1 MAYKLIDIPNHNL
14 EEIINENIE
23 KSEKI
28 LIVVSFIFQKGLGL
42 IIDKLKKFK
51 NPKNITII
59 TSNYLK
65 STEPN
70 ALNKL
75 LELKSLG
82 SNVYLFD
89 SLTSKENFHIKSYSF
104 ENTNSNFFSCIIGS
118 SNMSFS
124 AFKLSHELN
133 IEIKDKNFSE
143 EYKQKMLNF
152 LTSPH
157 LLELNEKVINDYE
170 KIYEEN
176 NNLIRKFEEAITDD
190 IKVIPFK
197 KPNLVQIEALEE
209 LKKSRDQFNK
219 DKGLVV
225 MATGLGKTI
234 LAALDVVSLKP
245 KKILFVAHREEI
257 LIQSERAFKQFIPNK
272 KYGIYKGSKK
282 NMDNEYIFASIQ
294 TIGKKSEL
302 EKFKKENFDY
312 IIVDEFHHVGARSYK
327 NLVAYFKPKFFLG
340 LTATPNRTDNI
351 DILQFCGNNLIYKKG
366 LIDGINLNLL
376 SNFDYKGIIDKHVD
390 YTKITWKG
398 KKFDQEELD
407 RNLNRTKRAKY
418 IFDNWVKHKQT
429 RTLGFCASIKHC
441 EYMKEFFVSKGI
453 KALSV
458 HSQSETN
465 RAEALRMLAEKK
477 IEILFS
483 VDLFNEGVDIPAVDT
498 IMMLRPTESKI
509 IFIQQFGRGLRKADG
524 KKFVKIIDFIGN
536 HKTFLEKP
544 AALFDF
550 DLNAKEMGSF
560 LQKYKENKLDLPSE
574 SRIFYDP
581 ETIDFFKKYSLKMKK
596 EEFIKFEEGDITKT
610 PESQIH
616 KAFNK
621 IDVHKLFKFTGLAAN
636 PDVYKMFGHVRPKGV
651 KEQFIFITLIK
662 TDFQIEYTYQD
673 YFKSN
678 RILHW
683 QSTKGTKEDN
693 EAGQTIINHKSTGKD
708 IHLFVRTSSA
718 AGRKFLY
725 CGKINF
731 LNGKGNGPFDV
742 DFELETT
749 LPKKMSEEFVR
760 VGI

>member
-257 LIQSERAFKQFIPNK
+257 LIQSEELLNNLFLIKNMEFIKVQKKIWIMNIFLQAFKQ
-272 KYGIYKGSKK
+272 
-282 NMDNEYIFASIQ
+282 
-294 TIGKKSEL
+294 L
-302 EKFKKENFDY
+302 EKK
-312 IIVDEFHHVGARSYK
+312 
-327 NLVAYFKPKFFLG
+327 
-340 LTATPNRTDNI
+340 
-351 DILQFCGNNLIYKKG
+351 
-366 LIDGINLNLL
+366 
-376 SNFDYKGIIDKHVD
+376 
-390 YTKITWKG
+390 
-398 KKFDQEELD
+398 
-407 RNLNRTKRAKY
+407 
-418 IFDNWVKHKQT
+418 
-429 RTLGFCASIKHC
+429 
-441 EYMKEFFVSKGI
+441 
-453 KALSV
+453 
-458 HSQSETN
+458 TN
-465 RAEALRMLAEKK
+465 
-477 IEILFS
+477 
-483 VDLFNEGVDIPAVDT
+483 
-498 IMMLRPTESKI
+498 
-509 IFIQQFGRGLRKADG
+509 
-524 KKFVKIIDFIGN
+524 
-536 HKTFLEKP
+536 
-544 AALFDF
+544 
-550 DLNAKEMGSF
+550 
-560 LQKYKENKLDLPSE
+560 
-574 SRIFYDP
+574 
-581 ETIDFFKKYSLKMKK
+581 
-596 EEFIKFEEGDITKT
+596 
-610 PESQIH
+610 
-616 KAFNK
+616 
-621 IDVHKLFKFTGLAAN
+621 
-636 PDVYKMFGHVRPKGV
+636 
-651 KEQFIFITLIK
+651 
-662 TDFQIEYTYQD
+662 
-673 YFKSN
+673 
-678 RILHW
+678 
-683 QSTKGTKEDN
+683 
-693 EAGQTIINHKSTGKD
+693 
-708 IHLFVRTSSA
+708 
-718 AGRKFLY
+718 
-725 CGKINF
+725 
-731 LNGKGNGPFDV
+731 
-742 DFELETT
+742 
-749 LPKKMSEEFVR
+749 
-760 VGI
+760 